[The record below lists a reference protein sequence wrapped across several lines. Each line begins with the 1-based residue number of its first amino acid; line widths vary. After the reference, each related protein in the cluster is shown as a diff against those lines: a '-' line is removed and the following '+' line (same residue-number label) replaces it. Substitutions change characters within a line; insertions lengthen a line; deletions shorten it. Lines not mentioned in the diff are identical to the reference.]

1 MTLKEY
7 IDTQVLPLYDDFDE
21 AHQRDHALT
30 VLSES
35 MALASHYDVNP
46 DMVYAIAIYHDT
58 GLKVDRKTHH
68 MESGRIVREDSEL
81 RQWFSEEEIE
91 IMAQAV
97 EDHRASSD
105 HEPRSIYG
113 RIVAEADRNIDI
125 NTIITRT
132 VQYGLAHYPE
142 LNREGHMQRTIEHL
156 DAKYSR
162 HGYLKLWI
170 PGSKNE
176 VRLHELWAL
185 IEDRERLIEL
195 VDNILTQTSPAL

>member
-1 MTLKEY
+1 MMTLREY
-7 IDTQVLPLYDDFDE
+7 IDNHILPLYDGFDK
-21 AHQRDHALT
+21 AHQREHALT
-30 VLSES
+30 VLHES
-35 MALASHYDVNP
+35 MRLAERYDVVL

-58 GLKVDRKTHH
+58 GLHVGRKTHH
-68 MESGRIVREDSEL
+68 LESGRIVREDKAL
-81 RQWFSEEEIE
+81 RQWFSEEQIE
-91 IMAQAV
+91 IMAEAV
-97 EDHRASSD
+97 EDHRASAD

-125 NTIITRT
+125 HTIIART

-142 LNREGHMQRTIEHL
+142 LDRTGHIQRALEHI

-176 VRLHELWAL
+176 ARLHQLWDLIDDRQRLIAL
-185 IEDRERLIEL
+185 IEQHLS
-195 VDNILTQTSPAL
+195 DNT